1 MCSGGWVLTNPVS
14 KKLITNKKKSNNF
27 NNLNQIIAF
36 LFSGFFLALLL
47 SVFFH
52 IFTLWSL
59 KKFYKGKKIIPQFK
73 LSDKNKHVKIR
84 IYINKKDLLKKN
96 KPKKILETP
105 LKKTK
110 LPKKPDYLGV
120 NNHQAKKIQ
129 KPKIYKKKNL
139 TPEKMSKSLVKK
151 EEITQIGVEKNKK
164 IRENIFKRKFID
176 RKKLSNKKNFKS
188 NNLLAYNKGIKNLPK
203 KNAYQRLLKGSL
215 SSINEQI
222 ALGYQDY
229 IEDDIEAS
237 NTIDLNTQEY
247 RYIGYFTN
255 LRKSIELVW
264 IYPSKA
270 ARNRIYGKVSI
281 LFIIKKSG
289 QIRLV
294 KILKSSG
301 YGILDNSIV
310 SAIKLASP
318 FAPLPPKFPH
328 EELKVTGNFNY
339 ILQ

>member
-1 MCSGGWVLTNPVS
+1 MCSGGWILNNPML
-14 KKLITNKKKSNNF
+14 KKIIFNKKNTNKFKLLKSF
-27 NNLNQIIAF
+27 IAF
-36 LFSGFFLALLL
+36 LFSGFLFALLL

-59 KKFYKGKKIIPQFK
+59 KKFYKGKKIIPQFE

-84 IYINKKDLLKKN
+84 TYINKKDLLKKN
-96 KPKKILETP
+96 KLRKILEEP

-110 LPKKPDYLGV
+110 PPKKADYLGV

-129 KPKIYKKKNL
+129 KPKIYKRKKL
-139 TPEKMSKSLVKK
+139 APARTLKSLVKK
-151 EEITQIGVEKNKK
+151 KKISQTIVEKNQK
-164 IRENIFKRKFID
+164 IRENIFKKKFIES
-176 RKKLSNKKNFKS
+176 KKLSNKKNLKG
-188 NNLLAYNKGIKNLPK
+188 NNLLAYNKNIINLPK
-203 KNAYQRLLKGSL
+203 KSTYKKLLKGSL
-215 SSINEQI
+215 SSVNEQI

-229 IEDDIEAS
+229 IEEDIEAS

-264 IYPSKA
+264 TYPSNA
-270 ARNRIYGKVSI
+270 VRNRIYGKVSV
-281 LFIIKKSG
+281 LFVIKKSG

-301 YGILDNSIV
+301 YEILDDSIV
-310 SAIKLASP
+310 STIKLASP
-318 FAPLPPKFPH
+318 FAPLPRKFPH
-328 EELKVTGNFNY
+328 EELKITGNFNY
-339 ILQ
+339 ILH